1 MVQCLASSI
10 PLLVLFKPRGVSL
23 LYEKRRSVSSRIVH
37 SLCTAITM
45 DSRKKWQFTS
55 EQLERLRLKREKW
68 HRDQERLIE
77 YEKLRSRKINEYE
90 EKRKQAELMKNSDKQ
105 ESLQQSKSN
114 NPQRRKTSS
123 PNYEHSKEWK
133 TSVIFNGPESITD
146 MKKLKITIK
155 ADNLS
160 TNYQTTSNNIEC
172 DIINPN
178 DIILPR
184 RQDEGACPIFKR
196 IEIEKSEEI
205 RKITFSQDEQLEK
218 ELSTSRKNA
227 STSRSL
233 NDDIIHHYCDS
244 SSYKSTMCRSDG
256 IDDNKRYS
264 RDRRRH
270 SSTRECKEKNRD
282 RNERR
287 NRSSL
292 HYSASFT
299 RDQSRSH
306 YRSHSPTGERDR
318 ERKRDN
324 NEISKFSSKRN
335 YSDQSCN
342 LDNRVSSKLHSS
354 SDSFYSSY
362 IRLPKPLLMPMPRV
376 PTPPMLIPV
385 FPGSVLPMPFPPT
398 NIYHQQPYLR
408 FFNGRGIGI
417 HNNRYNVQKHF

>member
-1 MVQCLASSI
+1 
-10 PLLVLFKPRGVSL
+10 
-23 LYEKRRSVSSRIVH
+23 
-37 SLCTAITM
+37 M

-105 ESLQQSKSN
+105 ESLQQSKSD

-205 RKITFSQDEQLEK
+205 RKITFSQDEQLVFF
-218 ELSTSRKNA
+218 
-227 STSRSL
+227 
-233 NDDIIHHYCDS
+233 
-244 SSYKSTMCRSDG
+244 
-256 IDDNKRYS
+256 
-264 RDRRRH
+264 
-270 SSTRECKEKNRD
+270 
-282 RNERR
+282 
-287 NRSSL
+287 
-292 HYSASFT
+292 SF
-299 RDQSRSH
+299 
-306 YRSHSPTGERDR
+306 RSHSPTGERDR

-335 YSDQSCN
+335 YSDQSYN

-376 PTPPMLIPV
+376 PTPPMLMPV

-398 NIYHQQPYLR
+398 NIYHQQPYLSKLASC
-408 FFNGRGIGI
+408 N
-417 HNNRYNVQKHF
+417 